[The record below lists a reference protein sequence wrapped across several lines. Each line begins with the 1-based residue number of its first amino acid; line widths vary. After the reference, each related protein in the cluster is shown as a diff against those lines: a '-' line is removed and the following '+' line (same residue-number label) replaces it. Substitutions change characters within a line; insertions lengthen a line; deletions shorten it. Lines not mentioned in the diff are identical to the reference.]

1 MDISM
6 VRGLPKGHG
15 TQTHRQSIGDINI
28 SWEDEEKK
36 SKKSPWVTTWMNLE
50 DAMLSEV
57 C

>member
-50 DAMLSEV
+50 DAMLSED

>member
-1 MDISM
+1 M

-15 TQTHRQSIGDINI
+15 TQTDRHSICDINI

-36 SKKSPWVTTWMNLE
+36 SKKSPCVTTWVNLE
-50 DAMLSEV
+50 DTMLSEV